1 MEGTA
6 DILREADPLHEAAR
20 FVCEA
25 LDFAPNG
32 FAIVRL
38 DGSCVTVNRT
48 LAAWVGPAL
57 PVEALCGEA
66 LLAGD
71 DGALAAA
78 LRRAALG
85 ESVVVEVPRVQFVAA
100 REGPFRLHVMPFRLG
115 GSVQAASV
123 VFEDRREQALTIEA
137 FEASER
143 RFRLMIDSASDGIA
157 VHRRGILLYV
167 NPAAVRLLGCD
178 SADEIVGR
186 SLIDFVHRDAGQ
198 PALGSLRDLV
208 DDGRGPAT
216 EQVFARKNGSSVVVE
231 VSGSPAPFD
240 GSSSSLVLLREVIKQ
255 KRVDGGQPEEASR
268 VATRNVANPSVLI
281 CDDER
286 RLASLTAD
294 LLGQYGYRTRTVGSV
309 EETIDELE
317 QHGSDFDALLLNV
330 NLPHGS
336 AGRVLDRMRQI
347 GCAAPV
353 ILTSGYSVEDIASE
367 LLGDP
372 HVVHYLAKPY
382 PVEELVE
389 VLARV
394 GSA

>member
-6 DILREADPLHEAAR
+6 NILREADPLHEAAR

-38 DGSCVTVNRT
+38 DGTCVTVNRT
-48 LAAWVGPAL
+48 LAAWIRPAL
-57 PVEALCGEA
+57 TVEELGGVS

-71 DGALAAA
+71 DGKLAAA

-85 ESVVVEVPRVQFVAA
+85 ESVVVETSRVQFVTA

-123 VFEDRREQALTIEA
+123 VFEDRREQALTVEA

-143 RFRLMIDSASDGIA
+143 RFRLMVDSASDGIA

-186 SLIDFVHRDAGQ
+186 SLLDFVHSDSDERARSNLRELIASGQ
-198 PALGSLRDLV
+198 VAT
-208 DDGRGPAT
+208 T
-216 EQVFARKNGSSVVVE
+216 EQLFARRDGTSVLVE
-231 VSGSPAPFD
+231 VSGSRAPL
-240 GSSSSLVLLREVIKQ
+240 GQNLSSLALLR
-255 KRVDGGQPEEASR
+255 R
-268 VATRNVANPSVLI
+268 VADQKQAKSERDRGGSGAVPHAAVNARVLI
-281 CDDER
+281 CDDEQ

-294 LLGQYGYRTRTVGSV
+294 LLGQYGYRTRTVASV
-309 EETIDELE
+309 EETIDALE
-317 QHGSDFDALLLNV
+317 QCGSDFDALLLDV
-330 NLPHGS
+330 NLPYGS

-389 VLARV
+389 VLSRV